1 MEGFEHTLHQE
12 DLQMA
17 RKQVQTCP
25 AGVQPWQDPGDTLR
39 MNGVGERER
48 ERERER
54 RHVRPA
60 LIGPSLRMTRESDQM
75 GGAESGNALFFTI
88 AFIH

>member
-17 RKQVQTCP
+17 RKQAQTCP

-54 RHVRPA
+54 ED
-60 LIGPSLRMTRESDQM
+60 T
-75 GGAESGNALFFTI
+75 
-88 AFIH
+88 